1 MTTGGGWANGGRRRR
16 GKQFIWDHWEEEN
29 QLYYVDCYPGTVF
42 PPFSSRDCMQEREEE
57 KNYPSKRE
65 EVRKAFLVFSPFL
78 SSHNYNPIN
87 EKIVLFLKDISTF
100 IGEILFLKSFSLP
113 FFSSLGKTQQAS
125 KQGGAARGRGRAD

>member
-1 MTTGGGWANGGRRRR
+1 MERGA
-16 GKQFIWDHWEEEN
+16 GKQFIWDHWREEN

-42 PPFSSRDCMQEREEE
+42 PPFPSRDCMQEREEE

-78 SSHNYNPIN
+78 SSRNYNPCSFHFQLWPIN

-100 IGEILFLKSFSLP
+100 FGEILFLKSFSLP